1 MRLLGPQGPNLL
13 VRGSG
18 GQSRIDPAGPK
29 KMADSPAMVAA
40 VASVSG
46 LIFVLG
52 RLVLVAHGDAS
63 IFIVAGSAH
72 VDPRVL
78 PRGIFVV
85 DGNGYDGQFY
95 YRMALDPA
103 DLARSAFGIR
113 LDSLSRLER
122 IGYPAI
128 AWVLAA
134 GHPSLVPDTLIV
146 TNVVSLGAVGLGGA
160 LLAQDSGR
168 HALWGLALA
177 GYWGYLWSAGRDLTE
192 ITAAAFLLLGLWA
205 YRRNRWVLAGVLLLG
220 AVLTKET
227 AAYVVVIIAV
237 TRLAGRAIGRD
248 RRPWGTTDV
257 SWLLPLLAFAA
268 WQLAVFVTTRS
279 VAIGHS
285 GNANI
290 GPPLNGLIDG
300 IRFYWPALP
309 SVASFL
315 WFGELLVLSAI
326 AVGAAVSIRTTT
338 VPVHERLA
346 WAAVVVLAVCAA
358 SGIWRGDVGFRSLDD
373 VYLFSWIVLLGTGRG
388 LWPYVGLAG
397 ATWLVVA
404 VELLKYV

>member
-1 MRLLGPQGPNLL
+1 
-13 VRGSG
+13 
-18 GQSRIDPAGPK
+18 
-29 KMADSPAMVAA
+29 MADSPAMVAA

-46 LIFVLG
+46 LIFVVG
-52 RLVLVAHGDAS
+52 RLGLVAHGNVS

-128 AWVLAA
+128 AWVFAA

-146 TNVVSLGAVGLGGA
+146 TNVVSLGGVGLGGA

-177 GYWGYLWSAGRDLTE
+177 GYWGYLWSASRDLTE

-205 YRRNRWVLAGVLLLG
+205 YRKNRWVLAGVLLLG

-227 AAYVVVIIAV
+227 AAYVVVIIAA

-248 RRPWGTTDV
+248 RRRWGTADI
-257 SWLLPLLAFAA
+257 SWLLPLLGFAV
-268 WQLAVFVTTRS
+268 WQLVVFVGTRS
-279 VAIGHS
+279 VAIRDS

-315 WFGELLVLSAI
+315 WFGELLVLTAI
-326 AVGAAVSIRTTT
+326 AVGAAASIRTTT

-373 VYLFSWIVLLGTGRG
+373 VYLFSWIVLLGTRRR

-404 VELLKYV
+404 VELLRYV

>member
-1 MRLLGPQGPNLL
+1 LATGP
-13 VRGSG
+13 G
-18 GQSRIDPAGPK
+18 GQRRIDFAGPK
-29 KMADSPAMVAA
+29 QMTDSPAVVAA
-40 VASVSG
+40 VASLSG
-46 LIFVLG
+46 LVFVLG
-52 RLVLVAHGDAS
+52 RLVLVAHGNAS

-78 PRGIFVV
+78 QRGIFVV

-113 LDSLSRLER
+113 LDSYSRLER
-122 IGYPAI
+122 IGYPVI
-128 AWVLAA
+128 SWLFAA

-177 GYWGYLWSAGRDLTE
+177 GYWGYLWSASRDLTE

-205 YRRNRWVLAGVLLLG
+205 YRKHRWVLAGVLLLG

-227 AAYVVVIIAV
+227 TAYVVVIIAAS
-237 TRLAGRAIGRD
+237 RLVGRAIGRD
-248 RRPWGTTDV
+248 RRTWGTTDV
-257 SWLLPLLAFAA
+257 SWLLPLLGFAA
-268 WQLAVFVTTRS
+268 WQLVIFAATRS
-279 VAIGHS
+279 VAIRDS
-285 GNANI
+285 GNANV
-290 GPPLNGLIDG
+290 GPPLTGLVDG
-300 IRFYWPALP
+300 IRFYLPALP

-315 WFGELLVLSAI
+315 WFGELLVLTLF
-326 AVGAAVSIRTTT
+326 AVGAAVSIRSTT
-338 VPVHERLA
+338 VPIHERLA
-346 WAAVVVLAVCAA
+346 WAAVVILAVCAA

-373 VYLFSWIVLLGTGRG
+373 VYLFSWIVLLGTRRR

-404 VELLKYV
+404 VELLKFV